1 MKVHLHLQPVNVLLI
16 YYLNSKA
23 GLNKQFQTGVG
34 DFYATGNLIQP
45 ACRNTK
51 INRWS
56 AAIQFRDFYIRA
68 YFTPGKSY
76 NTFFQSSKLLRFNEL
91 H

>member
-1 MKVHLHLQPVNVLLI
+1 MMKVHLHLQPVNVLLI

-45 ACRNTK
+45 ACR
-51 INRWS
+51 S
-56 AAIQFRDFYIRA
+56 
-68 YFTPGKSY
+68 
-76 NTFFQSSKLLRFNEL
+76 
-91 H
+91 